1 MSTSSVP
8 SVKARILA
16 ILAITISGLCG
27 GLVGYAVTD
36 LQCENRC
43 ETLSGSIGLAS
54 AVLTAGGVSV
64 VTNLA
69 LKAMSEWKT
78 AERQQTARERFP
90 IEQ

>member
-1 MSTSSVP
+1 MFTSSIP

-16 ILAITISGLCG
+16 IVAIVVSGLCG

-36 LQCENRC
+36 LQCEKGC
-43 ETLSGSIGLAS
+43 DALSGSVGLGS
-54 AVLTAGGVSV
+54 ALLAAAGVSV

-78 AERQQTARERFP
+78 TERQQSVRERYP
-90 IEQ
+90 VE